1 MLWLNRSRFGQL
13 PKSTHPGRFGDN
25 AKLQFSAPGP
35 VAILSLNWLLNSITF
50 KLTLLSV
57 RAAPASVLVLV
68 SGFSPG
74 LPINGTVPCA
84 PNPTMPVASWFSCG
98 VLNPRPEVAEV
109 LDLLKLKDLCNAPG
123 LTHKGLPDP
132 ITALGD
138 AAIIFG
144 SGAAE
149 GFRFTGQL
157 FFSLVYAVTHPW
169 RVRWGDVI
177 FSMRRVGVD
186 AVPIVGLI
194 SFLLGFIIAFM
205 SSVQLSQFGANVYV
219 AILVAVGMVR
229 ELGPI
234 MTAIVVA
241 GRSGSAFASEIG
253 AMKVS
258 EEVDALTVM
267 GFDPVLF
274 LVVPKLM
281 ASVAVVPLLTLFANI
296 FGVFGGL
303 VVGMFFLDLTFAN
316 YMQKTFEALTLAD
329 LIWTFCKGGL
339 FAALIAWVSSL
350 RGFQV
355 KGGAVSVGD
364 AATRAVVGSI
374 FLIIFWDSI
383 LAFIQLYYE

>member
-1 MLWLNRSRFGQL
+1 MEKAESGYEIREEGEGGLTVFLSGPLNRRAHDSWYREL
-13 PKSTHPGRFGDN
+13 
-25 AKLQFSAPGP
+25 LQGIRKQKPERLFVDISG
-35 VAILSLNWLLNSITF
+35 VTSLDDYGALVLMG
-50 KLTLLSV
+50 LH
-57 RAAPASVLVLV
+57 RAAT
-68 SGFSPG
+68 GRG
-74 LPINGTVPCA
+74 G
-84 PNPTMPVASWFSCG
+84 SCG